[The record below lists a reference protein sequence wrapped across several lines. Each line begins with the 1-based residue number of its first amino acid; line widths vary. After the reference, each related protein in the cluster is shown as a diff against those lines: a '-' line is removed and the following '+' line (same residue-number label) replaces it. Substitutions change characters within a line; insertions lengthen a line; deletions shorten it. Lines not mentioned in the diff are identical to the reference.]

1 MKQSKKKN
9 SYLKMI
15 QWMVGGGVIGL
26 FIGIGSVL
34 LGKRADEMFRYMTGY
49 IREHGIFLL
58 GMVAL
63 VMFLLIICCYKKS
76 ENILKASEQNEDD
89 SAQDEF
95 DKQFDFWGN
104 IGLTG
109 SSVIIYIA
117 MAIFAFQIYDDVKHL
132 KTMLISCGI
141 FLLVVIGCIFYQIAV
156 VKQIKRKEP
165 LKQGDASD
173 RNFEKVWLNSCDE
186 GERKIIFEAGYKTFQ
201 MTRSF
206 LLVAT
211 LIAILGGE
219 FFHGGLTAVVL
230 LTFCNVAMT
239 VTYSYFSVKLGAG
252 KKTA

>member
-1 MKQSKKKN
+1 MKQSGKSN

-15 QWMVGGGVIGL
+15 CWMIGGVVIGA
-26 FIGIGSVL
+26 FIGIGSMFF
-34 LGKRADEMFRYMTGY
+34 GKRADEMFRYMTEY
-49 IREHGIFLL
+49 IREQGIFLL
-58 GMVAL
+58 ITVAVIMLFL
-63 VMFLLIICCYKKS
+63 VVCCYKKS
-76 ENILKASEQNEDD
+76 EKILHASEKNKDD
-89 SAQDEF
+89 EAQDEF

-132 KTMLISCGI
+132 KTMLVSCGI
-141 FLLVVIGCIFYQIAV
+141 FLFVVVGCIFYQIAV

-186 GERKIIFEAGYKTFQ
+186 GERQMIFEAGYKTFQ
-201 MTRSF
+201 MARLF
-206 LLVAT
+206 LLAAT

-230 LTFCNVAMT
+230 LTACNVAMT
-239 VTYSYFSVKLGAG
+239 VTYAYFSAKLGEG
-252 KKTA
+252 KGNR